1 MRNTSFIFVEGIMGA
16 GKSTTTWFLTEQL
29 QQHGTAARFMLE
41 GPTMD
46 EPEHPL
52 RVATELPHPN
62 AAWLDVTVE
71 EFIERSL
78 QKWRSFMRDARQS
91 AVVTVCD
98 GLLFHGNM
106 TDVLL
111 MNAEPAILRRY
122 VAQVIE
128 IIDDLN
134 PVVIYFYRAD
144 IARALRTIC
153 DERGSAWEAYQ
164 VNWKV
169 SSPYGAQR
177 SLQGFDGLV
186 QLYQDYRALCDDVF
200 AQLTLPKLTIC
211 NEGDWAATIARF
223 LRFSSCLER
232 VKNPIASRRRVCV
245 NKPCLT
251 SL

>member
-1 MRNTSFIFVEGIMGA
+1 MRNTRFIFVEGIMGA
-16 GKSTTTWFLTEQL
+16 GKSTTAWFLCGQL
-29 QQHGTAARFMLE
+29 QQHGIAARFMLE
-41 GPTMD
+41 GPTID
-46 EPEHPL
+46 DPVHPL

-78 QKWRSFMRDARQS
+78 RKWRSFMRDTCQS

-106 TDVLL
+106 TDLLL
-111 MNAEPAILRRY
+111 MNAEPAILQRY
-122 VAQVIE
+122 VAQVIK

-134 PVVIYFYRAD
+134 PVVIYFYHAD
-144 IARALRTIC
+144 IAQALRTIC
-153 DERGSAWEAYQ
+153 DERGSAWEMYQ

-186 QLYQDYRALCDDVF
+186 QLYRDHRALCDDIF
-200 AQLTLPKLTIC
+200 AQLALPKLAIL
-211 NEGDWAATIARF
+211 NEGDWAMYYREILTF
-223 LRFSSCLER
+223 LQLPLKDEG
-232 VKNPIASRRRVCV
+232 A
-245 NKPCLT
+245 L
-251 SL
+251 L

>member
-1 MRNTSFIFVEGIMGA
+1 MRNTRFVFVEGIMGA
-16 GKSTTTWFLTEQL
+16 GKSTTAWFLYGQL

-41 GPTMD
+41 GPTID

-78 QKWRSFMRDARQS
+78 QKWRGFMRDARQS

-111 MNAEPAILRRY
+111 MDAEPAILQHY

-144 IARALRTIC
+144 IAQALRTIC

-186 QLYQDYRALCDDVF
+186 QLYQDYRALCDDIF
-200 AQLTLPKLTIC
+200 AQLTQPKLAIL
-211 NEGDWAATIARF
+211 NEGDWAMYYREILAF
-223 LRFSSCLER
+223 LQLPLEE
-232 VKNPIASRRRVCV
+232 
-245 NKPCLT
+245 
-251 SL
+251 